1 LPHRA
6 RPLVLRL
13 CREGLAGRCLRGQCQ
28 LVLTPVS
35 TSDPVSRGWLGRHQ
49 TRLTCGTRDSQ
60 HSDPAWLPRRD
71 DSTSGSGWSARSTAR
86 TNDLG
91 ADVGRRDDET
101 VPERWR
107 SSAFHCGPLGS
118 PARTRV
124 RTPRLTSVHG
134 ALSGDMMVDG
144 VIPTRRSCGRSFFG
158 GCPGCENLASIRVA
172 GADRRSSL

>member
-1 LPHRA
+1 M
-6 RPLVLRL
+6 
-13 CREGLAGRCLRGQCQ
+13 G
-28 LVLTPVS
+28 
-35 TSDPVSRGWLGRHQ
+35 
-49 TRLTCGTRDSQ
+49 
-60 HSDPAWLPRRD
+60 
-71 DSTSGSGWSARSTAR
+71 R
-86 TNDLG
+86 TNDLE

-101 VPERWR
+101 VAGTVEVF
-107 SSAFHCGPLGS
+107 SVSFGLLGFH
-118 PARTRV
+118 ARTRV